1 MSVRNIWRVAWAV
14 SAVAAVA
21 ALAVTATS
29 PAAPARNSA
38 NPDEQDLHKPLACN
52 SNLAPNQLLAYKVPK
67 AKKKYDITLME
78 VSLNGYYYQGIAY
91 GATKAA
97 KQAGVTLHVT
107 AASGYTTPA
116 TQLQQAQNIVQRGT
130 DAVVFAPVDF
140 QGSVPIVKLFKSK
153 GIPVIN
159 ESTEVND
166 AADLTAIIQQDDYK
180 MGVTTAE
187 EIHKLVPSG
196 GAGIFMAGPA
206 NATWS
211 RKRTNGFMDTIKKHS
226 DWKITVAGA
235 PTSLVDPAEGLKKFV
250 NASQANPDIKWI
262 ANVYYYILPV
272 DSLPPQYQK
281 VPHVTMGFE
290 PGSIDGLKKAY
301 ITKALPITP
310 IWMGYMGVG
319 YAITKLNGGQ
329 PPKVTCVP
337 FPPQTKATLNSTF
350 GKGELFPASFKATTG

>member
-1 MSVRNIWRVAWAV
+1 MSVRNVWRVAGIIAAA
-14 SAVAAVA
+14 SAVA

-29 PAAPARNSA
+29 PAAPTRASA
-38 NPDEQDLHKPLACN
+38 NPYEQYLHKPLACN
-52 SNLAPNQLLAYKVPK
+52 TTLTPNQLLAYRVPK

-91 GATKAA
+91 GAAKAA
-97 KQAGVTLHVT
+97 KEAGAKLHLT

-116 TQLQQAQNIVQRGT
+116 VQLQQAQNIVQRGT

-166 AADLTAIIQQDDYK
+166 AADLTSIIQQDDYE
-180 MGVTTAE
+180 MGVKAAE
-187 EIHKLVPSG
+187 EIHKLVPDG

-211 RKRTNGFMDTIKKHS
+211 RKRTNGFFDTIKKHP
-226 DWKITVAGA
+226 DWKISVAGA
-235 PTSLVDPAEGLKKFV
+235 PATLVDPAEGLKRFV
-250 NASQANPDIKWI
+250 NVTQANPDIKWI
-262 ANVYYYILPV
+262 ANVYYYILPT

-281 VPHVTMGFE
+281 LPHVTMGLE
-290 PGSIDGLKKAY
+290 PGSIDGLNKGY
-301 ITKALPITP
+301 ITEVLPITP

-319 YAITKLNGGQ
+319 QAISKLNGTQ

-337 FPPQTKATLNSTF
+337 APPQTKATLNSAF
-350 GKGELFPASFKATTG
+350 AKGELFPASFKATTG

>member
-1 MSVRNIWRVAWAV
+1 MLGEKKLGVLAALV
-14 SAVAAVA
+14 STAAVA
-21 ALAVTATS
+21 ALVVAANS
-29 PAAPARNSA
+29 PARSQRLAA
-38 NPDEQDLHKPLACN
+38 DGYGLYLHKPLACTK
-52 SNLAPNQLLAYKVPK
+52 NLSPNQLLAYKVPK
-67 AKKKYDITLME
+67 AKKQYDITLME

-97 KQAGVTLHVT
+97 KEAGVKLHVT

-116 TQLQQAQNIVQRGT
+116 VQLQQAQNIVQRGT

-159 ESTEVND
+159 ESTEVN
-166 AADLTAIIQQDDYK
+166 AASDLTAVIQQDDYK
-180 MGVTTAE
+180 MGVKTAE
-187 EIHKLVPSG
+187 EIHKLVPEG
-196 GAGIFMAGPA
+196 GEGVFMAGPA

-211 RKRTNGFMDTIKKHS
+211 RKRTNGFTDTLRKHPE
-226 DWKITVAGA
+226 WKIEVAGA
-235 PTSLVDPAEGLKKFV
+235 PTSLVDPAEGLQKFV
-250 NASQANPDIKWI
+250 NVTQGHPNIKWI

-281 VPHVTMGFE
+281 IPHVTMGYE
-290 PGSIDGLKKAY
+290 PGSIDGLEKGY
-301 ITKALPITP
+301 ITEILPITP

-319 YAITKLNGGQ
+319 YAVDTLNGVT

-337 FPPQTKATLNSTF
+337 FPIQTKATMNSAF
-350 GKGELFPASFKATTG
+350 AKGELFPPSFKAQTG

>member
-1 MSVRNIWRVAWAV
+1 MSVRNLWRGLAAV
-14 SAVAAVA
+14 SAVGAIA
-21 ALAVTATS
+21 ALALTATS
-29 PAAPARNSA
+29 PAAPTRTTAD
-38 NPDEQDLHKPLACN
+38 PYEQYLHKPLACN
-52 SNLAPNQLLAYKVPK
+52 KKLAPNQLLSYKVPK
-67 AKKKYDITLME
+67 ANKKYDITLME
-78 VSLNGYYYQGIAY
+78 VTLNGYYYQGIAY

-97 KQAGVTLHVT
+97 KEAGVTLHVT

-166 AADLTAIIQQDDYK
+166 AADLTAIIQQDDYE
-180 MGVTTAE
+180 MRVTTAE

-211 RKRTNGFMDTIKKHS
+211 RKRTNGFMDTIKKHP

-235 PTSLVDPAEGLKKFV
+235 PTTLVDPAEGLKKIINV
-250 NASQANPDIKWI
+250 SKANPDIKWI
-262 ANVYYYILPV
+262 ANVYYYVRPV
-272 DSLPPQYQK
+272 DSLPPQYLK

-290 PGSIDGLKKAY
+290 PGSIDGLKKGN
-301 ITKALPITP
+301 ITEVLPITP

-319 YAITKLNGGQ
+319 YAISKLNGQ
-329 PPKVTCVP
+329 TLPKVTCVP
-337 FPPQTKATLNSTF
+337 FPPQTKATLNSAF
-350 GKGELFPASFKATTG
+350 GKGDLFPATFKATTG